1 MRLKSTNG
9 IEMGASEDCAGANA
23 GGHIDAVSMGE
34 YLVIDH
40 DAGAVEK
47 IPSRQIVVTLWD
59 LGEGHIGGVEQ
70 VW

>member
-1 MRLKSTNG
+1 
-9 IEMGASEDCAGANA
+9 
-23 GGHIDAVSMGE
+23 MGE

-59 LGEGHIGGVEQ
+59 LGEGHIGGIDQ